1 MNQKSY
7 RNRRGMGPIG
17 IILAVVIL
25 LLVLTVPTYNRLAA
39 SREDVS
45 EAYAQVQNVVQRR
58 ADLIPNLVNTVKG
71 YSDYEGETLTKVTEA
86 RAGISEANSP
96 QELADANEELNRAV
110 REINVVAEAYPDLKA
125 NTQYT
130 QLMDEL
136 AGSEN
141 RISVERG
148 NYNQKVKAYNTDLR
162 KFPTNLIAGITGYD
176 EAEYFEASQNAQ
188 EAPTV
193 DFNSNNK

>member
-1 MNQKSY
+1 MNQTNNKK
-7 RNRRGMGPIG
+7 RGFGAVG
-17 IILAVVIL
+17 IILIIVAA
-25 LLVLTVPTYNRLAA
+25 LLVLTVPTYNRLAG
-39 SREDVS
+39 SRENVNES
-45 EAYAQVQNVVQRR
+45 YAQVQNVVQRR

-86 RAGISEANSP
+86 RSGINNASSP
-96 QELADANEELNRAV
+96 EELANANEELSQAV
-110 REINVVAEAYPDLKA
+110 RDINIVAEDYPDLKA

-148 NYNQKVKAYNTDLR
+148 NYNQAVKEYNTDLKR
-162 KFPTNLIAGITGYD
+162 FPTNIIASFIGYK
-176 EAEYFEASQNAQ
+176 EAEYFQASESAQ
-188 EAPTV
+188 DAPTV
-193 DFNSNNK
+193 DFNSDKN

>member
-1 MNQKSY
+1 MKIKNNKKS
-7 RNRRGMGPIG
+7 GFGAIG
-17 IILAVVIL
+17 IIIAIVVI
-25 LLVLTVPTYNRLAA
+25 LLVLTVPTYNRLAGA
-39 SREDVS
+39 REDVN

-86 RAGISEANSP
+86 RAGVKNASSP
-96 QELADANEELNRAV
+96 QELADANEKVSQAIRD
-110 REINVVAEAYPDLKA
+110 INVVVESYPDLKA

-148 NYNQKVKAYNTDLR
+148 NYNSAVKKYNSDIK
-162 KFPTNLIAGITGYD
+162 KFPTNIIAGITGYD
-176 EAEYFEASQNAQ
+176 QAEYFQASEGSEN
-188 EAPTV
+188 APTV
-193 DFNSNNK
+193 DFSKDN

>member
-1 MNQKSY
+1 MNRQYSKKK
-7 RNRRGMGPIG
+7 GIGAVG
-17 IILAVVIL
+17 IILIIVAALLIL
-25 LLVLTVPTYNRLAA
+25 IVPTYNRLAG
-39 SREDVS
+39 SRENVN

-86 RAGISEANSP
+86 RAGINHASSP
-96 QELADANEELNRAV
+96 KELAEANEELSQAV
-110 REINVVAEAYPDLKA
+110 REINVVAEDYPDLKA

-141 RISVERG
+141 RISVERK
-148 NYNQKVKAYNTDLR
+148 NYNGEVKAYNT
-162 KFPTNLIAGITGYD
+162 KVKSFPTSIFASMMGFD
-176 EAEYFEASQNAQ
+176 KAEYFEADASAQ
-188 EAPTV
+188 DAPKV
-193 DFNSNNK
+193 NFGS

>member
-1 MNQKSY
+1 MNQNYQKK
-7 RNRRGMGPIG
+7 RGLGPIG
-17 IILAVVIL
+17 IIIAIVAIALFLI
-25 LLVLTVPTYNRLAA
+25 VPTYNRLAGA
-39 SREDVS
+39 RENVN

-71 YSDYEGETLTKVTEA
+71 YSDYEGETLTKITEA
-86 RAGISEANSP
+86 RAGVTNAKTP
-96 QELADANEELNRAV
+96 GELANANENLSQAIRD
-110 REINVVAEAYPDLKA
+110 INVVVENYPDLKA

-148 NYNQKVKAYNTDLR
+148 NYNQAVKSYNSDIR
-162 KFPTNLIAGITGYD
+162 RFPTNLIAKITGYQ
-176 EAEYFEASQNAQ
+176 EAEYFQASEKAQ
-188 EAPTV
+188 DAPTV
-193 DFNSNNK
+193 DFNKNN

>member
-1 MNQKSY
+1 MKIKNNKKS
-7 RNRRGMGPIG
+7 GFGTVG
-17 IILAVVIL
+17 IIIAIVVI
-25 LLVLTVPTYNRLAA
+25 LLVLTVPTYNRLAGA
-39 SREDVS
+39 REDVN

-86 RAGISEANSP
+86 RTGVKNASSP
-96 QELADANEELNRAV
+96 QELAEANEKVSQAIRD
-110 REINVVAEAYPDLKA
+110 INVVAEAYPDLKA

-148 NYNQKVKAYNTDLR
+148 NYNSAVKKYNSDIK
-162 KFPTNLIAGITGYD
+162 KFPTNIIAGITGYD
-176 EAEYFEASQNAQ
+176 QAEYFQASEGSEN
-188 EAPTV
+188 APTV
-193 DFNSNNK
+193 DFSKDN

>member
-1 MNQKSY
+1 MNQNYQKK
-7 RNRRGMGPIG
+7 RGLGPIG
-17 IILAVVIL
+17 IIIAIVAIALFLI
-25 LLVLTVPTYNRLAA
+25 VPTYNRLAG
-39 SREDVS
+39 SRENVN

-71 YSDYEGETLTKVTEA
+71 YSDYEGETLTKITEA
-86 RAGISEANSP
+86 RAGVTNAKTP
-96 QELADANEELNRAV
+96 GELANANENLSQAIRD
-110 REINVVAEAYPDLKA
+110 INVVVENYPDLKA

-148 NYNQKVKAYNTDLR
+148 NYNQAVKSYNSDIR
-162 KFPTNLIAGITGYD
+162 RFPTNLIAKITGYQ
-176 EAEYFEASQNAQ
+176 EAEYFQASEKAQ
-188 EAPTV
+188 DAPTV
-193 DFNSNNK
+193 DFNKNN

>member
-1 MNQKSY
+1 MNQNYQKK
-7 RNRRGMGPIG
+7 RGLGPIG
-17 IILAVVIL
+17 IIIAIVAVAL
-25 LLVLTVPTYNRLAA
+25 LLIVPTYNRLAGA
-39 SREDVS
+39 RENVN

-71 YSDYEGETLTKVTEA
+71 YSDYEGETLTKITEA
-86 RAGISEANSP
+86 RAGVTNAKTPE
-96 QELADANEELNRAV
+96 ELANANENLSQAIRD
-110 REINVVAEAYPDLKA
+110 INVVVENYPDLKA

-148 NYNQKVKAYNTDLR
+148 NYNQAVKSYNSDIR
-162 KFPTNLIAGITGYD
+162 RFPTNFIAKITGYQ
-176 EAEYFEASQNAQ
+176 EAEYFQASEKAQ
-188 EAPTV
+188 DAPTV
-193 DFNSNNK
+193 DFNKNN

>member
-1 MNQKSY
+1 MNNRYQKRS
-7 RNRRGMGPIG
+7 GFGVVGG
-17 IILAVVIL
+17 ILVVLALILF
-25 LLVLTVPTYNRLAA
+25 LTVPTYNRLAD
-39 SREDVS
+39 SRENVN

-71 YSDYEGETLTKVTEA
+71 YSDYEGETLTKITEA
-86 RAGISEANSP
+86 RSGINNAESP
-96 QELADANEELNRAV
+96 KELADANEQLTQAV
-110 REINVVAEAYPDLKA
+110 REMNVVVENYPELKA

-148 NYNQKVKAYNTDLR
+148 NYNQAVKEYNSDLK
-162 KFPTNLIAGITGYD
+162 KFPTNLIAGFTGYK
-176 EAEYFEASQNAQ
+176 EAEYFQASESAQ
-188 EAPTV
+188 EAPKV
-193 DFNSNNK
+193 DFNQNNK

>member
-1 MNQKSY
+1 MKIKNNKKS
-7 RNRRGMGPIG
+7 GFGTVG
-17 IILAVVIL
+17 IIIAIVVI
-25 LLVLTVPTYNRLAA
+25 LLVLTVPTYNRLAGA
-39 SREDVS
+39 REDVN

-86 RAGISEANSP
+86 RAGVKNASSP
-96 QELADANEELNRAV
+96 QELADANEKVSQAIRD
-110 REINVVAEAYPDLKA
+110 INVVVESYPDLKA

-148 NYNQKVKAYNTDLR
+148 NYNSAVKKYNSDIK
-162 KFPTNLIAGITGYD
+162 KFPTNIIAGITGYD
-176 EAEYFEASQNAQ
+176 QAEYFQASEGSEN
-188 EAPTV
+188 APTV
-193 DFNSNNK
+193 DFSKDN

>member
-1 MNQKSY
+1 MKIKNNKKS
-7 RNRRGMGPIG
+7 GFGTVG
-17 IILAVVIL
+17 IIIAIVVV
-25 LLVLTVPTYNRLAA
+25 LLVLIVPTYNRLAGA
-39 SREDVS
+39 REDVN

-86 RAGISEANSP
+86 RAGVKNASSP
-96 QELADANEELNRAV
+96 QELADANEKVSQAIRD
-110 REINVVAEAYPDLKA
+110 INVVVESYPDLKA

-148 NYNQKVKAYNTDLR
+148 NYNSAVKKYNSDIK
-162 KFPTNLIAGITGYD
+162 KFPTNIIAGITGYD
-176 EAEYFEASQNAQ
+176 QAEYFQASEGSEN
-188 EAPTV
+188 APTV
-193 DFNSNNK
+193 DFSKDN

>member
-1 MNQKSY
+1 MNQNYQKK
-7 RNRRGMGPIG
+7 RGLGPIG
-17 IILAVVIL
+17 IIAIVAIALFLI
-25 LLVLTVPTYNRLAA
+25 VPTYNRLAGA
-39 SREDVS
+39 RENVN

-71 YSDYEGETLTKVTEA
+71 YSDYEGETLTKITEA
-86 RAGISEANSP
+86 RAGVTNAKTP
-96 QELADANEELNRAV
+96 GELANANENLSQAIRD
-110 REINVVAEAYPDLKA
+110 INVVVENYPDLKA

-148 NYNQKVKAYNTDLR
+148 NYNQAVKSYNSDIR
-162 KFPTNLIAGITGYD
+162 RFPTNLIAKITGYQ
-176 EAEYFEASQNAQ
+176 EAEYFQASEKAQ
-188 EAPTV
+188 DAPTV
-193 DFNSNNK
+193 DFNKNN

>member
-1 MNQKSY
+1 MKIKNNKKS
-7 RNRRGMGPIG
+7 GFGTVG
-17 IILAVVIL
+17 IIIAIVVI
-25 LLVLTVPTYNRLAA
+25 LLVLTVPTYNRLAGA
-39 SREDVS
+39 REDVN

-86 RAGISEANSP
+86 RAGVKNASSP
-96 QELADANEELNRAV
+96 QELADANEKVSQAIRD
-110 REINVVAEAYPDLKA
+110 INVVAEAYPDLKA

-130 QLMDEL
+130 QL

-148 NYNQKVKAYNTDLR
+148 NYNSAVKKYNSDIK
-162 KFPTNLIAGITGYD
+162 KFPTNIIAGITGYD
-176 EAEYFEASQNAQ
+176 QAEYFQASEGSEN
-188 EAPTV
+188 APTV
-193 DFNSNNK
+193 DFSKDN

>member
-1 MNQKSY
+1 MNQNYQKK
-7 RNRRGMGPIG
+7 RGLGPIG
-17 IILAVVIL
+17 IIIAIVAVAL
-25 LLVLTVPTYNRLAA
+25 LLIVPTYNRLAGA
-39 SREDVS
+39 RENVN

-71 YSDYEGETLTKVTEA
+71 YSDYEGETLTKITEA
-86 RAGISEANSP
+86 RAGVTNAKTP
-96 QELADANEELNRAV
+96 GELANANENLSQAIRD
-110 REINVVAEAYPDLKA
+110 INVVVENYPDLKA

-148 NYNQKVKAYNTDLR
+148 NYNQAVKSYNSDIR
-162 KFPTNLIAGITGYD
+162 RFPTNLIAKITGYQ
-176 EAEYFEASQNAQ
+176 EAEYFQASEKAQ
-188 EAPTV
+188 DAPTV
-193 DFNSNNK
+193 DFNKNN

>member
-1 MNQKSY
+1 MNQNYQKK
-7 RNRRGMGPIG
+7 RGLGPIG
-17 IILAVVIL
+17 IIIAIVAIALFLI
-25 LLVLTVPTYNRLAA
+25 VPTYNRLAGA
-39 SREDVS
+39 RENVN

-71 YSDYEGETLTKVTEA
+71 YSDYEGETLTKITEA
-86 RAGISEANSP
+86 RAGVTNAKTP
-96 QELADANEELNRAV
+96 GELANANENLSQAIRD
-110 REINVVAEAYPDLKA
+110 INVVVENYPDLKA

-148 NYNQKVKAYNTDLR
+148 NYNQAVKSYNSDIKR
-162 KFPTNLIAGITGYD
+162 FPTNLIAKITGYQ
-176 EAEYFEASQNAQ
+176 EAEYFQASEKAQ
-188 EAPTV
+188 DAPTV
-193 DFNSNNK
+193 DFNKNN

>member
-1 MNQKSY
+1 MKNKNNKKS
-7 RNRRGMGPIG
+7 GFGTVG
-17 IILAVVIL
+17 IIIAIVVI
-25 LLVLTVPTYNRLAA
+25 LLVLTVPTYNRLAGA
-39 SREDVS
+39 REDVN

-86 RAGISEANSP
+86 RAGVKNASSP
-96 QELADANEELNRAV
+96 QELADANEKVSQAIRD
-110 REINVVAEAYPDLKA
+110 INVVAEAYPDLKA

-148 NYNQKVKAYNTDLR
+148 NYNSAVKKYNSDIK
-162 KFPTNLIAGITGYD
+162 KFPTNIIAGITGYD
-176 EAEYFEASQNAQ
+176 QAEYFQASEGSEN
-188 EAPTV
+188 APTV
-193 DFNSNNK
+193 DFSKDN

>member
-1 MNQKSY
+1 MKIKNNKKS
-7 RNRRGMGPIG
+7 GFGTVG
-17 IILAVVIL
+17 IIIAIVVIL
-25 LLVLTVPTYNRLAA
+25 LVLTIPTYNRLAGA
-39 SREDVS
+39 REDVN

-86 RAGISEANSP
+86 RAGVKNASSP
-96 QELADANEELNRAV
+96 QELADANEKVSQAIRD
-110 REINVVAEAYPDLKA
+110 INVVAEAYPDLKA

-148 NYNQKVKAYNTDLR
+148 NYNSAVKKYNSDIK
-162 KFPTNLIAGITGYD
+162 KFPTNIIAGITGYD
-176 EAEYFEASQNAQ
+176 QAEYFQASEGSEN
-188 EAPTV
+188 APTV
-193 DFNSNNK
+193 DFSKDN

>member
-1 MNQKSY
+1 MNKTYKKRQ
-7 RNRRGMGPIG
+7 GFGVVGG
-17 IILAVVIL
+17 IIAVLAVIL
-25 LLVLTVPTYNRLAA
+25 ILTVPTYNRLAA
-39 SREDVS
+39 SRENVN

-71 YSDYEGETLTKVTEA
+71 YSDYEGETLTRIAEA
-86 RAGISEANSP
+86 RSGITNADSP
-96 QELADANEELNRAV
+96 KELAEANEELTQAV
-110 REINVVAEAYPDLKA
+110 REMNVVVENYPELKA

-148 NYNQKVKAYNTDLR
+148 NYNQAVKAYNTDLK
-162 KFPTNLIAGITGYD
+162 KFPTNIVAGFTGYK
-176 EAEYFEASQNAQ
+176 EAEYFEASASAQ
-188 EAPTV
+188 DAPTV
-193 DFNSNNK
+193 DFNNW

>member
-1 MNQKSY
+1 MKIKNNKKS
-7 RNRRGMGPIG
+7 GFGTIG
-17 IILAVVIL
+17 IIIAIVVI
-25 LLVLTVPTYNRLAA
+25 LLVLTVPTYNRLAGA
-39 SREDVS
+39 REDVN

-86 RAGISEANSP
+86 RAGVKNASSP
-96 QELADANEELNRAV
+96 QELADANEKVSQAIRD
-110 REINVVAEAYPDLKA
+110 INVVAEAYPDLKA

-148 NYNQKVKAYNTDLR
+148 NYNSAVKKYNSDIK
-162 KFPTNLIAGITGYD
+162 KFPTNIIAGITGYD
-176 EAEYFEASQNAQ
+176 QAEYFQASEGSEN
-188 EAPTV
+188 APTV
-193 DFNSNNK
+193 DFSKDN

>member
-1 MNQKSY
+1 MNLKKK
-7 RNRRGMGPIG
+7 GGFGAVG
-17 IILAVVIL
+17 IIIAIVAIIL
-25 LLVLTVPTYNRLAA
+25 ILTVPTYNRLAG
-39 SREDVS
+39 SRENVNQ
-45 EAYAQVQNVVQRR
+45 AYAQVQNVVQRR

-86 RAGISEANSP
+86 RAGVTKASSP
-96 QELADANEELNRAV
+96 SELAQANEEVSQAIRD
-110 REINVVAEAYPDLKA
+110 INIVAEDYPDLKA

-148 NYNQKVKAYNTDLR
+148 NYNEAVKNYNSDLKR
-162 KFPTNLIAGITGYD
+162 FPTNIIAGFTGYK
-176 EAEYFEASQNAQ
+176 EAEYFKAS
-188 EAPTV
+188 EGSEKAPTV
-193 DFNSNNK
+193 DFNTNK

>member
-1 MNQKSY
+1 MKIKNNKKS
-7 RNRRGMGPIG
+7 GFGTVG
-17 IILAVVIL
+17 IIIAIVVI
-25 LLVLTVPTYNRLAA
+25 LLVLTVPTYNRLAGA
-39 SREDVS
+39 REDVN

-86 RAGISEANSP
+86 RAGVKNASSP
-96 QELADANEELNRAV
+96 QELADANEKVSQAIRD
-110 REINVVAEAYPDLKA
+110 INVVAEAYPDLKA

-136 AGSEN
+136 SGSEN

-148 NYNQKVKAYNTDLR
+148 NYNSAVKKYNSDIK
-162 KFPTNLIAGITGYD
+162 KFPTNIIAGITGYD
-176 EAEYFEASQNAQ
+176 QAEYFQASEGSEN
-188 EAPTV
+188 APTV
-193 DFNSNNK
+193 DFSKDN

>member
-1 MNQKSY
+1 MNQRSY
-7 RNRRGMGPIG
+7 RNRRGLGPLAIILG
-17 IILAVVIL
+17 IIVLA
-25 LLVLTVPTYNRLAA
+25 LVLTVPTYNRLAG
-39 SREDVS
+39 SREEVN

-71 YSDYEGETLTKVTEA
+71 YSDYEGETLTRVTEA
-86 RAGISEANSP
+86 RSSISNASSP
-96 QELADANEELNRAV
+96 RELADANEELNQAV
-110 REINVVAEAYPDLKA
+110 RDINIVAEAYPDLKA

-162 KFPTNLIAGITGYD
+162 RFPTNLIAGVTGYN
-176 EAEYFEASQNAQ
+176 EAEYFQASPEAQ
-188 EAPTV
+188 EAPKV
-193 DFNSNNK
+193 DFNSNN